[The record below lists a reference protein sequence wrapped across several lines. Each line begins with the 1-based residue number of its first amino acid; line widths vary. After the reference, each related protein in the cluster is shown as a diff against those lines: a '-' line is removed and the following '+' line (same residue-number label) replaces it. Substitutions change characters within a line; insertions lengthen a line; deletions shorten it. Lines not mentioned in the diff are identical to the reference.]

1 MIRHAFKTLFLFAF
15 LAITPLND
23 AFAQQLGVK
32 DIKVGEG
39 AEAFNFS
46 KVKVHYTGWL
56 MDGKKFDSSKDRGQP
71 FEFMVMAR
79 QVIPGWDLGV
89 SGMKVGG
96 VRELIVPPQLGYGKR
111 GVGPIPPNATLKF
124 EIELLEVDGPAFG
137 NVDNDQLKALMAKG
151 VKVIDIRRPEEWKKT
166 GIIEGSIP
174 LTAFDRRMQLVSGFS
189 EKLEAT
195 VKRDEPLIF
204 ICRTGNRS
212 SMLANALSQ
221 QAGYKKIQN
230 HTLGITHWIGE
241 KLPVVAYKGS

>member
-1 MIRHAFKTLFLFAF
+1 MIRTAAKALLFIAVFAF
-15 LAITPLND
+15 APLPT
-23 AFAQQLGVK
+23 ASAQQLGVK
-32 DIKVGEG
+32 DIKVGDG
-39 AEAFNFS
+39 AQAFNFS

-56 MDGKKFDSSKDRGQP
+56 MNGTKFDSSKDRGRP

-79 QVIPGWDLGV
+79 QVIPGWDMGV

-96 VRELIVPPQLGYGKR
+96 IRELIVPPQLGYGAR

-124 EIELLEVDGPAFG
+124 EIELIAVDGPAYS
-137 NVDNDQLKALMAKG
+137 NVDNNELKAMMAKG

-174 LTAFDRRMQLVSGFS
+174 ITAFDRRMQLVAGFS
-189 EKLEAT
+189 DKLEKA
-195 VKRDEPLIF
+195 VKRDEAFIL

-212 SMLANALSQ
+212 SILADALTR

-230 HTLGITHWIGE
+230 HTRGITSWIGE
-241 KLPVVAYKGS
+241 KRPVAPYKG